1 MLAFKVDSLPDLH
14 MASSISARQDG
25 DEWQAYLFWHE
36 AVSMLFGGEISAVGF
51 EVDEFRA
58 FDDIAVK
65 FRTPRKDGRG
75 GFVDAEYYQVKFSAA
90 YTKKITTDSL
100 IDPKFINAESVSLLE
115 RLRDAAR
122 LCRTSGKRCRFSL
135 VAPWP
140 VDSDDDLGKL
150 VDTSTGAI
158 RLSVLREGITDASA
172 MGKVRKKWR
181 DVLKVD
187 DEELCEVLQHLCIM
201 PRYETLESARRRL
214 NMGLSGTG
222 LKLIPDC
229 SMTDPYAQL
238 IWKLHKQDKQ
248 WFSPDGV
255 LESCKEEG
263 LYIGLADKVASPP
276 SRVLGVRSF
285 MRWAENLEDETDAMI
300 CVTEHFSQRQVKE
313 VSLWEGEILPG
324 LHKFF
329 SSEIKPGA
337 AIDLELQ
344 THSSLAFA
352 AGYLVEPKAG
362 VKVGVRQ
369 RSIEGTERWAVEKPS
384 TTVEMPTLNVK
395 ESSFRAGDGLACA
408 FSVTHDI
415 RESVSSH
422 LSKEGFSGRLL
433 EIAVENPSQT
443 AVANGHQAYQLAS
456 ALVRE
461 IAARRGSSAS
471 PVHLF
476 LSAPNGLV
484 FLVGQ
489 LSRALGDFQFYEFDF
504 GGTKEYSRSVLLS
517 PSYALA

>member
-1 MLAFKVDSLPDLH
+1 
-14 MASSISARQDG
+14 MASAISARQDG
-25 DEWQAYLFWHE
+25 DEWQAYLFWQE

-58 FDDIAVK
+58 FDDIAVNFSK
-65 FRTPRKDGRG
+65 PRQDGRG
-75 GFVDAEYYQVKFSAA
+75 GLVDAEYYQIKFSAA
-90 YTKKITTDSL
+90 FTKKITADSL
-100 IDPKFINAESVSLLE
+100 IDPKFINADSVSLLE
-115 RLRDAAR
+115 RLRDAVR
-122 LCRTSGKRCRFSL
+122 LSRANGKRCRFSL

-140 VDSDDDLGKL
+140 VDSDDDLGTL

-158 RLSVLREGITDASA
+158 RLTVLRVGKTDISE

-187 DEELCEVLQHLCIM
+187 DDELFDVLQHLCIS
-201 PRYETLESARRRL
+201 PRFETLESARRRL
-214 NMGLSGTG
+214 NMGFSSTG

-229 SMTDPYAQL
+229 TVTDQYAQL
-238 IWKLHKQDKQ
+238 IWKLHKQGKQ
-248 WFSPDGV
+248 WYSPEDILTV
-255 LESCKEEG
+255 CKQEE
-263 LYIGLADKVASPP
+263 LYVGLAEKTTSPP
-276 SRVLGVRSF
+276 ARVLGVRSF
-285 MRWAENLEDETDAMI
+285 MRWAENLEDETDAMV

-313 VSLWEGEILPG
+313 ASLWQSEILPR
-324 LHKFF
+324 LQKFF
-329 SSEIKPGA
+329 SSEIKPGS

-344 THSSLAFA
+344 THASLAFA
-352 AGYLVEPKAG
+352 TGYLVEPKAG

-369 RSIEGTERWAVEKPS
+369 RSIGGIERWAVENPG
-384 TTVEMPTLNVK
+384 TTAEMPVVNAS
-395 ESSFRAGDGLACA
+395 ERSFGGGDGLACA

-422 LSKEGFSGRLL
+422 LSKDGFTGRLL
-433 EIAVENPSQT
+433 ELTLESQSQT

-456 ALVRE
+456 VMTRE

-489 LSRALGDFQFYEFDF
+489 LSRALGEVQLYEFDF
-504 GGTKEYSRSVLLS
+504 GSTKEYSRSVLLS